1 MSIKIEM
8 EGDGL
13 SFDRRIPM
21 GVAVQIVQLVE
32 EEEFEIEQD
41 AVSDEKTE
49 PSADE
54 EETDPSGDEEDNGG
68 VQGWR

>member
-1 MSIKIEM
+1 MVIKIEM
-8 EGDGL
+8 EGDGF

-21 GVAVQIVQLVE
+21 GIAVQIVQLIE
-32 EEEFEIEQD
+32 EEEFEIEQ
-41 AVSDEKTE
+41 AESDEKTE

-54 EETDPSGDEEDNGG
+54 EVESESGDEDADGD